1 MKKTSIGGSALIEG
15 IMMIGPHKKAVAVR
29 KPDGEIDLQVEDLP
43 KKSKLFK
50 VPFLRG
56 AYALIYQMVLSIKAL
71 NYAASFYDLED
82 DEKEAKKKKDKKKKG
97 KNKLA
102 NQNTL
107 NEQDISVEVD
117 SSVKAEEDT
126 KVEEVK
132 EAESKKEKE
141 DSSLSVWAIALSLL
155 LSLAITVGLFIL
167 LPNFL
172 VSLLKLESHTINNL
186 LEGVIRVL
194 LFIAY
199 LFLVTFM
206 KDIKRVWMYHG
217 AEHKTINCYE
227 DDCELTL
234 ENVKKYPTANRRC
247 GTGFM
252 FLVLIVSIILFS
264 FVGWYNPLIN
274 ALIRILLFPVVA
286 GIAYELV
293 KLAGRYDNW
302 LTQAISAPGMLFQK
316 LTAKEPE
323 DDMLECAIA
332 AFLAVIPED
341 EDDAKW

>member
-82 DEKEAKKKKDKKKKG
+82 DEEAKKKKDKKKRG
-97 KNKLA
+97 KNKPV

-107 NEQDISVEVD
+107 NQQDISVEVD
-117 SSVKAEEDT
+117 STVKADVEDT
-126 KVEEVK
+126 GIVD
-132 EAESKKEKE
+132 SKKEKE
-141 DSSLSVWAIALSLL
+141 DSALSVWAIALSLL

-264 FVGWYNPLIN
+264 FVGWYSPLIN

-332 AFLAVIPED
+332 AFIAVIPED

>member
-1 MKKTSIGGSALIEG
+1 
-15 IMMIGPHKKAVAVR
+15 
-29 KPDGEIDLQVEDLP
+29 
-43 KKSKLFK
+43 
-50 VPFLRG
+50 
-56 AYALIYQMVLSIKAL
+56 
-71 NYAASFYDLED
+71 
-82 DEKEAKKKKDKKKKG
+82 
-97 KNKLA
+97 
-102 NQNTL
+102 
-107 NEQDISVEVD
+107 
-117 SSVKAEEDT
+117 
-126 KVEEVK
+126 
-132 EAESKKEKE
+132 
-141 DSSLSVWAIALSLL
+141 
-155 LSLAITVGLFIL
+155 
-167 LPNFL
+167 
-172 VSLLKLESHTINNL
+172 
-186 LEGVIRVL
+186 
-194 LFIAY
+194 
-199 LFLVTFM
+199 M